1 MTTMQTYAV
10 ISGWNLYKVYIGN
23 NYYDGRYTNYSYRAY
38 QVIAQSEDQAKEL
51 VLSNADYVLNDLLK
65 IKIKQRRLLSK
76 SAAVPITERR
86 VGIAELSKSGLST
99 LNFIDM
105 ITPAGVAK
113 VKFSHGII
121 TDMILPN
128 EITA

>member
-10 ISGWNLYKVYIGN
+10 ISGWTLYKVYIGN
-23 NYYDGRYTNYSYRAY
+23 NYYDGRYANYSYRPY

-51 VLSNADYVLNDLLK
+51 VLANANHVLNDLLK

-76 SAAVPITERR
+76 SKAVPITDRG

-99 LNFIDM
+99 LNFID
-105 ITPAGVAK
+105 ILTPAGISK

-121 TDMILPN
+121 EDMILPN